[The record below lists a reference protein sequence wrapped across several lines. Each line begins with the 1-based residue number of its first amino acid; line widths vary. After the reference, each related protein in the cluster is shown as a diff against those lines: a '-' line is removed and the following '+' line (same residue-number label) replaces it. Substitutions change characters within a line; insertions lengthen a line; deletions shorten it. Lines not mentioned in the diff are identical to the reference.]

1 MDHHWT
7 TNEVPT
13 FFFFLCFALT
23 FIFQSSWQLISK
35 SLCHLLLKNVV
46 SALLFSSVQLL
57 SHVRPLAT
65 PWTAA
70 CQASLSITNSRNSL
84 KLMSIESVTPS
95 SHLILC
101 RPLLL
106 LPPNLSQHQ
115 GRSPVSQ
122 LFASGGQSIGV
133 EASASVF
140 PMNIQD

>member
-70 CQASLSITNSRNSL
+70 CQASLSITNSQNLL
-84 KLMSIESVTPS
+84 KLMSIESVMPS
-95 SHLILC
+95 NHLTLCPPLLSHLQSFLATGSFPM
-101 RPLLL
+101 R
-106 LPPNLSQHQ
+106 
-115 GRSPVSQ
+115 Q
-122 LFASGGQSIGV
+122 LFTSGGPSIRFSG
-133 EASASVF
+133 STSVL